1 MSKLSLLSMPSIL
14 SLLSI
19 ATVHAAFPIVIVFA
33 IFNIYAVFPGQVV
46 FIVYANGSKTDPVD
60 VASAEPNFQS
70 YNPQSIFIL
79 LECII
84 HN

>member
-1 MSKLSLLSMPSIL
+1 MQHILSLLSLLSLLSMLI
-14 SLLSI
+14 
-19 ATVHAAFPIVIVFA
+19 
-33 IFNIYAVFPGQVV
+33 FPGQVV
-46 FIVYANGSKTDPVD
+46 FIVYAKGSKIDPVD